1 VDDLPILEV
10 DFRQGSAHLGT
21 KLDAIDCRELA
32 DGPDPDV
39 NIPLQ
44 RIADRD
50 SRNRRRR
57 RNRGLRRVIP
67 GVGKPEAATE
77 KDGEDRKL
85 PAQVLAI
92 ANLLVQSDAIGDLR
106 TMSLMVGLPC
116 VGTRFQKTLSFWSN
130 HSYNHQYGGG

>member
-1 VDDLPILEV
+1 MDDLPILEV
-10 DFRQGSAHLGT
+10 DFRQDSAHLGT

-32 DGPDPDV
+32 NGPDPDV

-67 GVGKPEAATE
+67 GVGNPEAATQ
-77 KDGEDRKL
+77 KDAENRKL
-85 PAQVLAI
+85 PAQVPAI
-92 ANLLVQSDAIGDLR
+92 ANLLARSDIDRGPKDDVAHGWPAVCWDE
-106 TMSLMVGLPC
+106 V
-116 VGTRFQKTLSFWSN
+116 SN
-130 HSYNHQYGGG
+130 EALFLEQLLL